1 MSGRK
6 GWFHKNI
13 LKQGRITQDTL
24 FIVLISNIFIH
35 LTPFPW
41 FLATNNQSFLS
52 LLKSFIYS
60 IYAKPTYCQN
70 IPLKLQMLL
79 QTNII
84 TPPSIY
90 LTLKPSWVSKSSYQ
104 TNCNL
109 KNELLLHLFPFK
121 HPFTD
126 FLTIIWSTTHD
137 IFTLSSKPK
146 HYVKPILGRTIKCNP
161 THDIFTLSSK
171 PNITWNSS

>member
-1 MSGRK
+1 M
-6 GWFHKNI
+6 
-13 LKQGRITQDTL
+13 
-24 FIVLISNIFIH
+24 LISNIFIH

-109 KNELLLHLFPFK
+109 KKMNYCSISFHLSICF
-121 HPFTD
+121 HLSILSLT
-126 FLTIIWSTTHD
+126 FLPSFD
-137 IFTLSSKPK
+137 QQLMIFLP
-146 HYVKPILGRTIKCNP
+146 YPLNQ
-161 THDIFTLSSK
+161 
-171 PNITWNSS
+171 NITWNPY